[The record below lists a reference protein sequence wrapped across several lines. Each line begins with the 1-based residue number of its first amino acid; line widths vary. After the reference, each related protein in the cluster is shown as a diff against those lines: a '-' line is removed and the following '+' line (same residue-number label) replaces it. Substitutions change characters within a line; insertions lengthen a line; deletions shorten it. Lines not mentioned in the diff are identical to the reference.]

1 MKLKVIKNKYLLF
14 INKYLLCLQYNLKLH
29 NHGN

>member
-14 INKYLLCLQYNLKLH
+14 INKYLLCLHSNLKIECY
-29 NHGN
+29 GN